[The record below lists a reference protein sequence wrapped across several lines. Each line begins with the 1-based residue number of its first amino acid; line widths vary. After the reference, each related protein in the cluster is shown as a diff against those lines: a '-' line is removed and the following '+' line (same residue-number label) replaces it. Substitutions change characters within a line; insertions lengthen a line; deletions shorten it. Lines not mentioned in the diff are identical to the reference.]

1 MAQNPNTPQNTNSTL
16 DIENIARYFK
26 HAISFGVAIGFIT
39 IFTYFFFDI
48 HWIPPTLSISDTA
61 SLLMIAIGIGIYVAI
76 FTVFILPFS
85 KIWLEIFNTQVIN
98 KKWKIFLSVLFFLIY
113 IIIIYTPKYVQTYIR
128 ETNNPISSNV
138 YYLTIVTIFT
148 LAILSFLIAL
158 LAKVTRI
165 ANLSNNVIF
174 TIILIIILLLI
185 LIFST
190 TSKEN
195 ILLNLGIRKEKV
207 IIQFKEDRDYNLV
220 RREIGYSE
228 FETKY
233 GNDKLNL
240 ITDVNI
246 LWYGM
251 GGYTLLQF
259 NDCTQNKFTL
269 PIKTDEIRIILPMKK
284 TANSNKEDNLK
295 KAEPKCRRPED
306 SNETASAPA
315 SPPPET
321 PKLPDSTRV
330 LE

>member
-1 MAQNPNTPQNTNSTL
+1 MAQNPNISQNTNSTL

-26 HAISFGVAIGFIT
+26 HTISFGVVIGFIT

-61 SLLMIAIGIGIYVAI
+61 SLLMIAIGIGIYAVI
-76 FTVFILPFS
+76 FTVLILPFS
-85 KIWLEIFNTQVIN
+85 KIWLEIFKATN
-98 KKWKIFLSVLFFLIY
+98 KKWKILLSIIY
-113 IIIIYTPKYVQTYIR
+113 FSIFIIIIYTPKYVQTYIR
-128 ETNNPISSNV
+128 ETNNPISSNE

-148 LAILSFLIAL
+148 LAILSFAIAL
-158 LAKVTRI
+158 LEKAPRI
-165 ANLSNNVIF
+165 ENLSNNVIF
-174 TIILIIILLLI
+174 TIILIIV

-190 TSKEN
+190 TSREN

-220 RREIGYSE
+220 RREMEYSE

-233 GNDKLNL
+233 GNDKLNV

-269 PIKTDEIRIILPMKK
+269 PIKTDEIRIILPMKE
-284 TANSNKEDNLK
+284 TANSNKEDNLEK
-295 KAEPKCRRPED
+295 VEPKCRKPED

>member
-1 MAQNPNTPQNTNSTL
+1 MAQNPNISQNTNSTL

-61 SLLMIAIGIGIYVAI
+61 SLLMIAIGIGIYAAI
-76 FTVFILPFS
+76 FMALILPFS
-85 KIWLEIFNTQVIN
+85 MIWLEIFNRQVIIILIVLLVS
-98 KKWKIFLSVLFFLIY
+98 IF
-113 IIIIYTPKYVQTYIR
+113 IIYTYKR
-128 ETNNPISSNV
+128 SSDE
-138 YYLTIVTIFT
+138 YYLIIVTT
-148 LAILSFLIAL
+148 LALAILSLTIAFI
-158 LAKVTRI
+158 AEATEI

-174 TIILIIILLLI
+174 TIILIITI

-190 TSKEN
+190 AGREN

-220 RREIGYSE
+220 RREIEHSE
-228 FETKY
+228 SETKC
-233 GNDKLNL
+233 GNDKLNV

-259 NDCTQNKFTL
+259 NDCTQNEFTL

-284 TANSNKEDNLK
+284 TANSNKEDNLEK
-295 KAEPKCRRPED
+295 VEPKCRKPED
-306 SNETASAPA
+306 SNETASASA